1 MKVELEDKL
10 GGVKDDLSAEL
21 EDVQDS
27 FASLEVTDALAQ
39 NLTEVEREVATEK
52 SESKNTADSLAQ
64 VENEVATEKRERQK
78 VTDTLAQN
86 LAIVKTEVATEKSE
100 RGKMA
105 KSLEQVG
112 KDVATEKSERENTT
126 ESLAQFKKEMAT
138 AKRERRNTTNTLAQV
153 KWEVAKE
160 KTARQ
165 QVTDTL
171 AQNLAKVK
179 TEVATEKSER
189 EQMKKSR
196 RRQLNHLKM
205 IPHEVA
211 LPFEFT
217 MHDFQK
223 YKADDRTWE
232 SPPFYTHSHGYT
244 LCIVIRAKTY
254 WSQTKYISVHA
265 YLMPGVFDDDLKWP
279 FRGNVTIELVN
290 QAETSPWNPVSSRK
304 ESHAD
309 SFDFA
314 AKTRDNPEI
323 SQRVMSGKK
332 APYGKPIYHFIA
344 HSALDYDAVEG
355 TQYLKDDSLK
365 FRISKVTNIL

>member
-1 MKVELEDKL
+1 MAK
-10 GGVKDDLSAEL
+10 
-21 EDVQDS
+21 
-27 FASLEVTDALAQ
+27 SLEQVGKD
-39 NLTEVEREVATEK
+39 VATEK
-52 SESKNTADSLAQ
+52 NERGKMAKSLEQ
-64 VENEVATEKRERQK
+64 VEKDVAT
-78 VTDTLAQN
+78 
-86 LAIVKTEVATEKSE
+86 E

-126 ESLAQFKKEMAT
+126 ESLAQVKKEMAT

-196 RRQLNHLKM
+196 QRQLNHLKM

-223 YKADDRTWE
+223 YKADDRMWE
-232 SPPFYTHSHGYT
+232 SPPHSHGYT
-244 LCIVIRAKTY
+244 LCIVIQVNTY
-254 WSQTKYISVHA
+254 WFRMKYISVYA
-265 YLMPGVFDDDLKWP
+265 YLMPGPFDDDLKWP

-290 QAETSPWNPVSSRK
+290 QAETSRWNPALYVSSRK

-314 AKTRDNPEI
+314 AKTRDEPEV

-332 APYGKPIYHFIA
+332 APYGKPIHYFIA